1 MVLTRKSTQTC
12 CNYAMVM
19 MRVLWRR
26 WDIGSAMGKV
36 VQISSMAVVTM
47 GFADDVGE
55 SRSFRRE
62 RRRRGAGVL
71 GTMLLAR
78 PLGARIRRRRQKAVQ
93 ASGGG
98 MVCPLDSSPI

>member
-1 MVLTRKSTQTC
+1 MVLTRRGTQTC

-19 MRVLWRR
+19 RALWRR
-26 WDIGSAMGKV
+26 RDIESAIGKV
-36 VQISSMAVVTM
+36 AQILSMAVVTM
-47 GFADDVGE
+47 GFAGDVGV

-62 RRRRGAGVL
+62 RRRREAGVM

-78 PLGARIRRRRQKAVQ
+78 PLGARIRRKSQKAVQ
-93 ASGGG
+93 ASGSG